1 MERFHPLAAD
11 TDVPPEEL
19 ALAQGE
25 CALALGRLDGLLA
38 SLTDIEKRLFCVG
51 LLREV
56 LLSSLAQAGFA
67 DAAQRF
73 HPRFAGLDGRPQQT
87 PPPGCAPSAR
97 LPPLATAL
105 SRAPGDP

>member
-67 DAAQRF
+67 DAEHRFNAWLAQ
-73 HPRFAGLDGRPQQT
+73 
-87 PPPGCAPSAR
+87 SAR
-97 LPPLATAL
+97 SCDFGHVEEQRLNMAIYQARSCPPI
-105 SRAPGDP
+105 S

>member
-67 DAAQRF
+67 DAEHRFNAWLAQ
-73 HPRFAGLDGRPQQT
+73 
-87 PPPGCAPSAR
+87 SAR
-97 LPPLATAL
+97 SCDFGHVEEQRLNMA
-105 SRAPGDP
+105 

>member
-38 SLTDIEKRLFCVG
+38 G
-51 LLREV
+51 LKIGRASCRERV
-56 LLSSLAQAGFA
+56 S
-67 DAAQRF
+67 
-73 HPRFAGLDGRPQQT
+73 
-87 PPPGCAPSAR
+87 
-97 LPPLATAL
+97 
-105 SRAPGDP
+105 